1 MANTLNPF
9 PQIGTQL
16 TSGLTAIASTST
28 GITTVDDLVTA
39 IYNYI
44 QPIYYPGTTVPKALE
59 IELKASV
66 YNIINAYNNNPE
78 TASLYYGPKQSY
90 FIDLMLGERTTN
102 LTPLNAIDNWLA
114 DIEDNIT
121 KDSMGIASQSPL
133 LLATET
139 GRSVYAYWKGEVDSG
154 ASPWGPYFGST
165 MADRNY
171 ANIPF
176 WTASCMEGT
185 LIGAQ
190 ATAQGM
196 IAPTTEI
203 VSTNIIC
210 ALIGGLAIGAGKVIF
225 KWVPRLQPMNV
236 VTNNA
241 GGCGCGK

>member
-1 MANTLNPF
+1 MPNTFNPY
-9 PQIGTQL
+9 PQIGTEL
-16 TSGLTAIASTST
+16 TAGLTAIASGTTIST
-28 GITTVDDLVTA
+28 IDDLVAA
-39 IYNYI
+39 IYAYI
-44 QPIYYPGTTVPKALE
+44 QPIYYPSSTVPKDLE
-59 IELKASV
+59 IEIKASV
-66 YNIINAYNNNPE
+66 YNIANAYNNNPE

-102 LTPLNAIDNWLA
+102 LTPINALDNWLA

-121 KDSMGIASQSPL
+121 KNNLGIASQTPL
-133 LLATET
+133 LLATEN
-139 GRSVYAYWKGEVDSG
+139 GRSVYSYWKTQVDSG
-154 ASPWGPYFGST
+154 TTPWGPYFGSSVP
-165 MADRNY
+165 DRNY
-171 ANIPF
+171 INIPL
-176 WTASCMEGT
+176 WTAACMEGT

-210 ALIGGLAIGAGKVIF
+210 ALIGGLTIGAGKVIF

-236 VTNNA
+236 VTNDA